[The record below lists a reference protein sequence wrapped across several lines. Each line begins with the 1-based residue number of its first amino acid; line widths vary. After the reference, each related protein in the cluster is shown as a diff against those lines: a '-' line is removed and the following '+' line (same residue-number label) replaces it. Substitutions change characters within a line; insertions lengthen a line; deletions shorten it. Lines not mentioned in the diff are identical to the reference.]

1 MKGNSLQVGLFTA
14 YPQLDEW
21 MIQQAEDAGFTLVS
35 REDENNDFSG
45 MSAILCFAASDPER
59 TEVLYQR
66 AVEAISQGLD
76 VIWVVSG
83 DGPFIQQVT
92 NELVSKQQFVY
103 PNEVDDATEIWQQV
117 LSYYDAWV
125 LKQSSQEEETSSRG
139 PKLSIPILSKKSSD
153 KQQAPVRNSSSR
165 TTRSLALLD
174 HVIAVAGHRG
184 AGSSFVA
191 WNVAALLG
199 ASLLEGNTTGTL
211 AKWFE
216 ITDTGTREDFLLH
229 NRGKQVGGV
238 YAAATADRKLSEGD
252 LYRLQEIPQQVVIDV
267 GCDLQN
273 PAWQYA
279 GMKVF
284 VATADPQWNDQPF
297 PDDESIIRVMNR
309 YPADFPSS
317 AESVFNCKINLVI
330 PECGRE
336 VLMSLYGL
344 RPWILTQPV
353 DVRDQWY
360 RVFGKKYTV
369 MQEQGGTKGWEE
381 SQFFS

>member
-1 MKGNSLQVGLFTA
+1 MKGKQLQVGLYTA

-21 MIQQAEDAGFTLVS
+21 MMQQAEDAGFTVVS

-66 AVEAISQGLD
+66 AAEAMSQGLD

-83 DGPFIQQVT
+83 DEPFIQQVT
-92 NELVSKQQFVY
+92 SELMSKQQFVY
-103 PNEVDDATEIWQQV
+103 PNEVSDATEIWQPV
-117 LSYYDAWV
+117 LSYHDTWI
-125 LKQSSQEEETSSRG
+125 LKQGSQEEETISRG
-139 PKLSIPILSKKSSD
+139 PKLSIPRLSKKAGNR
-153 KQQAPVRNSSSR
+153 QQGPAANTADARP
-165 TTRSLALLD
+165 TSLHVLD

-191 WNVAALLG
+191 WNIAALLG
-199 ASLLEGNTTGTL
+199 ASLLEGNRTGTL

-216 ITDTGTREDFLLH
+216 ITEDGTREDFLLH
-229 NRGKQVGGV
+229 NRGKHVGGV

-252 LYRLQEIPQQVVIDV
+252 IYRLQGIPQQVVIDV
-267 GCDLQN
+267 GHDLQN

-279 GMKVF
+279 GTKVF
-284 VATADPQWNDQPF
+284 VTTADPQWSDQPF
-297 PDDESIIRVMNR
+297 PDEESIVRVMNR

-353 DVRDQWY
+353 DVRDQWN
-360 RVFGKKYTV
+360 RVFGKNYTV
-369 MQEQGGTKGWEE
+369 MQEQGGIKGWEE